1 VFALATKPELLRWF
15 GVRGGLRTA
24 RKDSLLAALES
35 DPQHAAPRCLS
46 QWIAPGQGG
55 EAVLRMRV
63 GGLCER
69 LRLMFFGNLRQDWSE
84 FVLADL

>member
-1 VFALATKPELLRWF
+1 
-15 GVRGGLRTA
+15 
-24 RKDSLLAALES
+24 
-35 DPQHAAPRCLS
+35 
-46 QWIAPGQGG
+46 GG

-84 FVLADL
+84 FVLADLGTLRYEQIALSAEARGFRSRTDIDLYLQLQACKQR